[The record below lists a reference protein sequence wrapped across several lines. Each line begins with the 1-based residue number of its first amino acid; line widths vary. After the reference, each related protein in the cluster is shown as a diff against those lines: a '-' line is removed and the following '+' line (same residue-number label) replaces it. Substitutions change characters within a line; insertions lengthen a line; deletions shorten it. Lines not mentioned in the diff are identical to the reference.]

1 VSQNISQGNNSAQV
15 KYSLGDFDVIGLPN
29 MMDGMSSKLPPYV
42 KEEAARLKA
51 FYLRQKAETDGR
63 LTQAIL
69 AEECGWSSQG
79 TVSQFLN
86 GTLELNLEAL
96 LKFAA
101 ALRFE
106 PHAVSP
112 RLAPI
117 YQAVSKGSAPDS
129 DTVIGPEGRL
139 LPEIG
144 YVQAGAF
151 CEAVDI
157 FQPGDADEWVEAGGP
172 AGPHAFIVRVEGISM
187 TPDFFPGDKVVVDP
201 DQESKHNDFVLAK
214 RTSDQ
219 HVTLKRLQIEG
230 GDAYLLATN
239 PAWPDRIIRM
249 SEEWTI
255 CGRIRRKIVDF

>member
-1 VSQNISQGNNSAQV
+1 MRRNIRQGNYLAQAE
-15 KYSLGDFDVIGLPN
+15 YSPSDFDVIGLPN
-29 MMDGMSSKLPPYV
+29 MMDRMSSQLPPYV

-51 FYLRQKAETDGR
+51 IYLTVKGERKGK
-63 LTQAIL
+63 LTQAVL

-101 ALRFE
+101 ALHFE
-106 PHAVSP
+106 PHVVSP
-112 RLAPI
+112 RLAPL
-117 YQAVSKGSAPDS
+117 YQAVSKGATPDS
-129 DTVIGPEGRL
+129 DTVVGPAGRL
-139 LPEIG
+139 LPVIG

-151 CEAVDI
+151 CEAVDL

-201 DQESKHNDFVLAK
+201 DQETKHNDFVLAK

-219 HVTLKRLQIEG
+219 HVTLKKLQIEG
-230 GDAYLLATN
+230 AEAYLLATN
-239 PAWPDRIIRM
+239 PSWPDRIIRM

-255 CGRIRRKIVDF
+255 CGRVRRKIVDF